1 MKPIKLTI
9 EGLNSFETK
18 QELDFENL
26 TGGVFGIFGKTGS
39 GKSTI
44 LDAITLSLYGK
55 VERTKQNIDFIN
67 TKCSKATVS
76 FTFSMLVS
84 GKNKTFEITRTFS
97 KKKNG
102 KDIDSSAELYEIDGD
117 ERKLIEEGTNR
128 VNDKIFQIVGLGVNE
143 FAKCIALPQG
153 EFAAFLQAKPS
164 ERTEIMSNI
173 FNLSQYGEELMAKV
187 KSRINEF
194 DKQVSS
200 LSASKTMVDYATDEK
215 LDETTKE
222 LSNKRK
228 EYEEKSKELQS
239 LSNSWS
245 EQKQILD
252 KLKTLKE
259 INVKLDEL
267 GVKKDEIAALQNEID
282 KSQSANQLKSDFEKL
297 KKDESDTKEL
307 TVKISELGELKLKKQ
322 SMVHESENEFNDL
335 KNSFDTKII
344 ELNSKLSKLQELV
357 KFEDDIKTA
366 EKKKQEAAS
375 SIAEKQKDIESESQ
389 NNEYLESNITKIQE
403 QIDEIDEFINTNKA
417 DVELTYALEQT
428 KGVESEI
435 ILIDEMIVSLGK
447 LIDQTNADIKQAHE
461 EYNDSIMEEKKLKQN
476 QEKIEDSI
484 GVAFEDVDSTNFAK
498 VRSCDKQLEGM
509 REVKIELENI
519 DKLIA
524 RLSEDSELRAQT
536 IEQINNSV
544 ITEQNN
550 LSNIE
555 DVIAKKEVELA
566 SNQTTREELLG
577 ENVISMIADH
587 LQVGDTCPVCSSSVP
602 TKIYSEKTDFTPI
615 ESEIESNKIRLK
627 NLRYERDKI
636 LASLVSFKSRIEFEK
651 NQIEK
656 NNAEIDAL
664 YEGKGSLYLRFVDD
678 NNESAENFEKLYNLL
693 SDTVSSLENLIDL
706 QDSVR
711 EDERQALIKKTQ
723 AGTRITVY
731 ESYLENLIETLYSLQ
746 KKKAEREF
754 VIFNVNEKYKNLS
767 EYKKQ
772 IAEGKSI
779 ELVIDDKKEERA
791 KLKDKQFELA
801 TEKSKSDLK
810 IASMNSE
817 IKLNEERIETNEKTI
832 AELGRKILTSGV
844 PEGVSVETEK
854 QETETA
860 IKKLKVEYA
869 EKQSAFETNKEA
881 LSRIENDYQVSESI
895 LKSKNDEIEE
905 LNAKITASLENN
917 GFKDFS
923 DLENCF
929 ADASA
934 LKLKQEKVN
943 DFNNNLKLL
952 ELQKKSLESEN
963 LKEVDAEEVAKTE
976 KEIGELNEV
985 VKSLTESIGKLGSEL
1000 ERLTVDNTK
1009 LKELDKNLTDF
1020 THKLDLAKELGSVLR
1035 GKALAEY
1042 VCEEYLQEIT
1052 ESANQKLEILMDG
1065 RYTLKFENKEFFVE
1079 DNFNDGKVRPA
1090 STLSGGETFVVSLS
1104 LALSISDAISLLSSR
1119 SMDFFFLDE
1128 GFGTL
1133 DSELCS
1139 VVINSLYK
1147 LESQNLKIGLIS
1159 HVTELEESIKN
1170 KVIVTKDSNG
1180 TKLKLEHSLW

>member
-18 QELDFENL
+18 QELDFESL

-84 GKNKTFEITRTFS
+84 GANKTFEITRTFA

-102 KDIDSSAELYEIDGD
+102 KDIDSSAELYELDG
-117 ERKLIEEGTNR
+117 ENKKLIEEGTNR

-173 FNLSQYGEELMAKV
+173 FNLSQYGEELIAKV
-187 KSRINEF
+187 KTKINEF
-194 DKQVSS
+194 DKQVST
-200 LSASKTMVDYATDEK
+200 LSASKTMVEYATDEK
-215 LDETTKE
+215 LETLSQDLSTK
-222 LSNKRK
+222 RQ
-228 EYEEKSKELQS
+228 EYEEKSKELQT
-239 LSNSWS
+239 LSASWS
-245 EQKQILD
+245 EQKQSFD

-259 INVKLDEL
+259 INKKLDEL
-267 GVKKDEIAALQNEID
+267 ELKKDEIAELQNEID

-297 KKDESDTKEL
+297 KKDEADTKEL
-307 TVKISELGELKLKKQ
+307 TMKISELGELKLKKQ
-322 SMVHESENEFNDL
+322 SMVVESENAFNDL

-344 ELNSKLSKLQELV
+344 ELKEKLSKLEELI
-357 KFEDDIKTA
+357 KFEEDIKHA
-366 EKKKQEAAS
+366 KEKKQEEQN
-375 SIAEKQKDIESESQ
+375 IILEKQKEIEAESQ
-389 NNEYLESNITKIQE
+389 NNEYYENNISKIQE

-435 ILIDEMIVSLGK
+435 ILIDEMILALGK
-447 LIDQTNADIKQAHE
+447 LIDQTNQDLKQAHE
-461 EYNDSIMEEKKLKQN
+461 EYNDSISEEKKLKAN
-476 QEKIEDSI
+476 QEKIENSI
-484 GVAFEDVDSTNFAK
+484 GVAFEDVDSTNFSK
-498 VRSCDKQLEGM
+498 IRSCDKQLEGM

-524 RLSEDSELRAQT
+524 RLSADSETRAQT

-544 ITEQNN
+544 QTEQNN

-555 DVIAKKEVELA
+555 DVIAKKEVELT

-577 ENVISMIADH
+577 ENVISMISEH

-602 TKIYSEKTDFTPI
+602 TKLYSEKADLSPI

-627 NLRYERDKI
+627 NLRFERDKI

-651 NQIEK
+651 NQIER
-656 NNAEIDAL
+656 NNAEINSL
-664 YEGKGSLYLRFVDD
+664 FQGKGSLYLKFVDD
-678 NNESAENFEKLYNLL
+678 NNESAENFEKLYSLL
-693 SDTVSSLENLIDL
+693 QDTVTSLENLIDL

-711 EDERQALIKKTQ
+711 ENETQALIKKTQ

-731 ESYLENLIETLYSLQ
+731 ESYLESLIETLYSLQ

-754 VIFNVNEKYKNLS
+754 VIFNVNEKYKNLA

-810 IASMNSE
+810 LANLNSE
-817 IKLNEERIETNEKTI
+817 IKLNEERIESQEKTI
-832 AELGRKILTSGV
+832 LELGRKILASGV
-844 PEGVSVETEK
+844 PEGVSVETERA
-854 QETETA
+854 ETETI
-860 IKKLKVEYA
+860 IKNLKIEYT

-881 LSRIENDYQVSESI
+881 LSRIESDYQVSETI
-895 LKSKNDEIEE
+895 LKSKNEEIES
-905 LNAKITASLENN
+905 LNQKITSAIENN
-917 GFKDFS
+917 GFNNFS
-923 DLENCF
+923 ELENSF
-929 ADASA
+929 ADSST
-934 LKLKQEKVN
+934 LKLKQERVN
-943 DFNNNLKLL
+943 DFNNNLKVL
-952 ELQKKSLESEN
+952 EMQKKSLEEEN
-963 LKEVDAEEVAKTE
+963 LKEVDAEEIAKTE
-976 KEIGELNEV
+976 LQINSLNET
-985 VKSLTESIGKLGSEL
+985 VKTLTETIGKLGAEL
-1000 ERLTVDNTK
+1000 ERMTVDNNK
-1009 LKELDKNLTDF
+1009 LKEIEKNLSEF
-1020 THKLDLAKELGSVLR
+1020 VHKLDLAKELGNVLR

-1052 ESANQKLEILMDG
+1052 DSANQKLEILMDG

-1104 LALSISDAISLLSSR
+1104 LALSISDAISMLSSR

-1159 HVTELEESIKN
+1159 HVAELEESIKN
-1170 KVIVTKDSNG
+1170 KVIVTKDNNG
-1180 TKLKLEHSLW
+1180 TKLKLEHSL

>member
-18 QELDFENL
+18 QELDFESL
-26 TGGVFGIFGKTGS
+26 AGGVFGIFGKTGS

-55 VERTKQNIDFIN
+55 VERSKQNIDFIN

-102 KDIDSSAELYEIDGD
+102 KDIDSSAELYEIDDG
-117 ERKLIEEGTNR
+117 EKKLIEEGTNR
-128 VNDKIFQIVGLGVNE
+128 VNDKIFNIVGLGVNE

-173 FNLSQYGEELMAKV
+173 FNLSQYGDELMQKV
-187 KSRINEF
+187 KSRVTEF
-194 DKQVSS
+194 DKQVST
-200 LSASKTMVDYATDEK
+200 LSASKSMVDYATDEK
-215 LDETTKE
+215 VENLTNELNSSRKDYESKTDNLQK
-222 LSNKRK
+222 LSN
-228 EYEEKSKELQS
+228 E
-239 LSNSWS
+239 WG
-245 EQKQILD
+245 EQKQTFD
-252 KLKTLKE
+252 KLKSLKE
-259 INVKLDEL
+259 INENLKNLDS
-267 GVKKDEIAALQNEID
+267 KKDEISALQTEID
-282 KSQSANQLKSDFEKL
+282 KSQSANQLKTDFEKL
-297 KKDESDTKEL
+297 KKDESDAKEL
-307 TVKISELGELKLKKQ
+307 TMKISELGELKLQKA
-322 SMVHESENEFNDL
+322 SSVVEAENNFNDI

-357 KFEDDIKTA
+357 KFEDDIKKA
-366 EKKKQEAAS
+366 EEKKQEAIETISA
-375 SIAEKQKDIESESQ
+375 KQKEVEAESQ
-389 NNEYLESNITKIQE
+389 NNEYLENNIAKIQE

-417 DVELTYALEQT
+417 DVELSYALEQT

-435 ILIDEMIVSLGK
+435 ILIDEMLNSLGK

-461 EYNDSIMEEKKLKQN
+461 EYNDSIVQEQKFKQS
-476 QEKIEDSI
+476 QEKIENSI
-484 GVAFEDVDSTNFAK
+484 GVAFEDIDSTNFAK

-509 REVKIELENI
+509 REVKIELDNI

-524 RLSEDSELRAQT
+524 RLSADNDMRSAT
-536 IEQINNSV
+536 IEQINSSV
-544 ITEQNN
+544 IAEQNN
-550 LSNIE
+550 LSDIE
-555 DVIAKKEVELA
+555 AVIAKKEVELA

-577 ENVISMIADH
+577 ENVISMISEH
-587 LQVGDTCPVCSSSVP
+587 LQVGDTCPVCSSTVP
-602 TKIYSEKTDFTPI
+602 TKIYSEKTNFAPI
-615 ESEIESNKIRLK
+615 ENEIESNKIRLK
-627 NLRYERDKI
+627 NLRFERDKI

-656 NNAEIDAL
+656 NNAEISAL
-664 YEGKGSLYLRFVDD
+664 YEGKGSLYIKFVDD
-678 NNESAENFEKLYNLL
+678 NSESAENFEKLYVLL
-693 SDTVSSLENLIDL
+693 QDTVQSLENLIDL

-711 EDERQALIKKTQ
+711 DDEKQSLIKKTQ

-731 ESYLENLIETLYSLQ
+731 ETYLESLVELLYSLQ

-779 ELVIDDKKEERA
+779 ELVIDDKKELRA
-791 KLKDKQFELA
+791 NLKDKKFELA

-810 IASMNSE
+810 IAGLKSD
-817 IKLNEERIETNEKTI
+817 ITLQQERIETNEKTI
-832 AELGRKILTSGV
+832 SELSKKILTSGV
-844 PEGVSVETEK
+844 PEGVSVDAEK
-854 QETETA
+854 QETENA
-860 IKKLKVEYA
+860 IKALKVEYSD
-869 EKQSAFETNKEA
+869 KQSTFETSKEA
-881 LSRIENDYQVSESI
+881 LSRIENDYQVSEQI

-905 LNAKITASLENN
+905 LNAKITSSLENN

-923 DLENCF
+923 DLEKCF
-929 ADASA
+929 ADTST

-943 DFNNNLKLL
+943 DFNNNYKLL
-952 ELQKKSLESEN
+952 EMQKKSLEAEN
-963 LKEVDAEEVAKTE
+963 LQEVDADKLAETEVQI
-976 KEIGELNEV
+976 KELKENVDG
-985 VKSLTESIGKLGSEL
+985 LTATIARLGSEL
-1000 ERLTVDNTK
+1000 ERLTADNAK
-1009 LKELDKNLTDF
+1009 LKEISDELDKF
-1020 THKLDLAKELGSVLR
+1020 TKKLDLAKELSTVLR

-1052 ESANQKLEILMDG
+1052 DSANQKLEILMDG

-1104 LALSISDAISLLSSR
+1104 LALSISDAISMLSSR

-1139 VVINSLYK
+1139 IVINSLYK

-1170 KVIVTKDSNG
+1170 KVIVTKDNNG
-1180 TKLKLEHSLW
+1180 TKLKLEHSL

>member
-18 QELDFENL
+18 QELDFESL

-55 VERTKQNIDFIN
+55 VERSKQNIDFIN
-67 TKCSKATVS
+67 TKCSKATVT
-76 FTFSMLVS
+76 FAFSMLVS
-84 GKNKTFEITRTFS
+84 GTNKTFEITRTFS

-102 KDIDSSAELYEIDGD
+102 KDIDSSAELYEIKNN
-117 ERKLIEEGTNR
+117 EKNLIEEGTNR

-173 FNLSQYGEELMAKV
+173 FNLSQYGDELMQKV
-187 KSRINEF
+187 KSRVTEF
-194 DKQVSS
+194 DKQVST
-200 LSASKTMVDYATDEK
+200 LTASKSMVDYATDEK
-215 LDETTKE
+215 VESLTTELDNSK
-222 LSNKRK
+222 K
-228 EYEEKSKELQS
+228 EYDSKTNELQK
-239 LSNSWS
+239 LSTEYG
-245 EQKQILD
+245 EQKQTLD
-252 KLKTLKE
+252 KLKSLKE
-259 INVKLDEL
+259 INEKLAEL
-267 GVKKDEIAALQNEID
+267 EKQKDEIANLQNEID
-282 KSQSANQLKSDFEKL
+282 KSQSANQLKTDFEKL
-297 KKDESDTKEL
+297 KKDESDVKEL
-307 TVKISELGELKLKKQ
+307 TMKISELGELKLQKA
-322 SMVHESENEFNDL
+322 SSVVEAENNFNDI

-357 KFEDDIKTA
+357 KFEEDIKKA
-366 EKKKQEAAS
+366 EEKKQEALQA
-375 SIAEKQKDIESESQ
+375 INDKKKDVEAESQ
-389 NNEYLESNITKIQE
+389 NNEYIETNITKLQE
-403 QIDEIDEFINTNKA
+403 QIDEIDEFINSNKA
-417 DVELTYALEQT
+417 DVELSYALEQT

-435 ILIDEMIVSLGK
+435 ILIDEMLDSLGK

-461 EYNDSIMEEKKLKQN
+461 EYNDAIVQEKNFRQS
-476 QEKIEDSI
+476 QEKIENSI

-509 REVKIELENI
+509 REVKTELDNI

-524 RLSEDSELRAQT
+524 RLSADNDMRALT

-544 ITEQNN
+544 VAEQNN
-550 LSNIE
+550 LSDIE

-577 ENVISMIADH
+577 ENVISMISEH
-587 LQVGDTCPVCSSSVP
+587 LQVGDTCPVCSSKVP

-615 ESEIESNKIRLK
+615 EGEIESNKIRLK
-627 NLRYERDKI
+627 NLRFERDKI

-656 NNAEIDAL
+656 NNAEISSL
-664 YEGKGSLYLRFVDD
+664 FEGKGSLYLKFVDD
-678 NNESAENFEKLYNLL
+678 NNDSAENFEKLYVLL
-693 SDTVSSLENLIDL
+693 QDTVQSLENLIDL
-706 QDSVR
+706 QDTIR
-711 EDERQALIKKTQ
+711 DDEKQALIKKTQ

-731 ESYLENLIETLYSLQ
+731 ENYLENLVELLYSLQ

-779 ELVIDDKKEERA
+779 ELVIDDKKELRA
-791 KLKDKQFELA
+791 NLKDKKFELA

-810 IASMNSE
+810 LANLNSDIA
-817 IKLNEERIETNEKTI
+817 LNQERIENNEKTI
-832 AELGRKILTSGV
+832 SELKKKILTSGV
-844 PEGVSVETEK
+844 PEGVSVDTEK
-854 QETETA
+854 QETENA
-860 IKKLKVEYA
+860 IKSLKVEYSD
-869 EKQSAFETNKEA
+869 KQSTFETSKEA
-881 LSRIENDYQVSESI
+881 LARIENDYQVSEQI
-895 LKSKNDEIEE
+895 LKTRNDEIEE
-905 LNAKITASLENN
+905 LNAKITSSLETN
-917 GFKDFS
+917 GFKDFA
-923 DLENCF
+923 DLEKCF
-929 ADASA
+929 ADTST

-943 DFNNNLKLL
+943 DFNNNCKVL
-952 ELQKKSLESEN
+952 EMQKKSLESEKLQEIDADKLAETELQIN
-963 LKEVDAEEVAKTE
+963 LLKESVD
-976 KEIGELNEV
+976 
-985 VKSLTESIGKLGSEL
+985 SLTATIARLGSEL
-1000 ERLTVDNTK
+1000 SRLTADNAK
-1009 LKELDKNLTDF
+1009 LKEFSTELEKSTK
-1020 THKLDLAKELGSVLR
+1020 KLDLAKELSTVLR

-1052 ESANQKLEILMDG
+1052 DSANQKLEILMDG

-1079 DNFNDGKVRPA
+1079 DNFNNGKIRPA

-1104 LALSISDAISLLSSR
+1104 LALSISDAISMLSSR

-1147 LESQNLKIGLIS
+1147 LESQNFKIGLIS

-1170 KVIVTKDSNG
+1170 KVIVTKDNNG
-1180 TKLKLEHSLW
+1180 TKLKLEHSL

>member
-18 QELDFENL
+18 QELDFESL

-84 GKNKTFEITRTFS
+84 GTNKTFEITRTFA

-102 KDIDSSAELYEIDGD
+102 KDIDSSAELYELDG
-117 ERKLIEEGTNR
+117 ENKKLIEEGTNR

-187 KSRINEF
+187 KTKINEF
-194 DKQVSS
+194 DKQVST
-200 LSASKTMVDYATDEK
+200 LSASKTMVEYATDEK
-215 LDETTKE
+215 LETLSQDLSTK
-222 LSNKRK
+222 RQ
-228 EYEEKSKELQS
+228 EYEEKSKELQT
-239 LSNSWS
+239 LSASWS
-245 EQKQILD
+245 EQKQSFD

-259 INVKLDEL
+259 INKKLDEL
-267 GVKKDEIAALQNEID
+267 ELKKDEIAELQNEID

-297 KKDESDTKEL
+297 KKDEADTKEL
-307 TVKISELGELKLKKQ
+307 TMKISELGELKLKKQ
-322 SMVHESENEFNDL
+322 SMVVESENAFNDL

-344 ELNSKLSKLQELV
+344 ELKEKLSKLEELI
-357 KFEDDIKTA
+357 KFEEDIKHA
-366 EKKKQEAAS
+366 KEKKQEEQN
-375 SIAEKQKDIESESQ
+375 IILEKQKEIEAESQ
-389 NNEYLESNITKIQE
+389 NNEYYENNISKIQE

-435 ILIDEMIVSLGK
+435 ILIDEMILALGK
-447 LIDQTNADIKQAHE
+447 LIDQTNQDLKQAHE
-461 EYNDSIMEEKKLKQN
+461 EYNDSISEEKKLKAN
-476 QEKIEDSI
+476 QEKIENSI
-484 GVAFEDVDSTNFAK
+484 GVAFEDVDSTNFSK
-498 VRSCDKQLEGM
+498 IRSCDKQLEGM

-524 RLSEDSELRAQT
+524 RLSADSETRAQT

-544 ITEQNN
+544 QTEQNN

-555 DVIAKKEVELA
+555 DVIAKKEVELT

-577 ENVISMIADH
+577 ENVISMISEH

-602 TKIYSEKTDFTPI
+602 TKLYSEKADLSPI

-627 NLRYERDKI
+627 NLRFERDKI

-651 NQIEK
+651 NQIER
-656 NNAEIDAL
+656 NNAEINSL
-664 YEGKGSLYLRFVDD
+664 FQGKGSLYLKFVDD
-678 NNESAENFEKLYNLL
+678 NNESAENFEKLYSLL
-693 SDTVSSLENLIDL
+693 QDTVTSLENLIDL

-711 EDERQALIKKTQ
+711 ENETQALIKKTQ

-731 ESYLENLIETLYSLQ
+731 ESYLESLIETLYSLQ

-754 VIFNVNEKYKNLS
+754 VIFNVNEKYKNLA

-810 IASMNSE
+810 LANLNNE
-817 IKLNEERIETNEKTI
+817 IKLNEERIESQEKTI
-832 AELGRKILTSGV
+832 LELGRKILASGV
-844 PEGVSVETEK
+844 PEGVSVETERA
-854 QETETA
+854 ETETI
-860 IKKLKVEYA
+860 IKNLKIEYT

-881 LSRIENDYQVSESI
+881 LSRIESDYQVSETI
-895 LKSKNDEIEE
+895 LKSKNEEIEN
-905 LNAKITASLENN
+905 LNKKITSAIENN
-917 GFKDFS
+917 GFNNFS
-923 DLENCF
+923 ELENSF
-929 ADASA
+929 ADSST

-943 DFNNNLKLL
+943 DFNNNLKVL
-952 ELQKKSLESEN
+952 EMQKKSLDEEN
-963 LKEVDAEEVAKTE
+963 LKEVDAEEIAKTE
-976 KEIGELNEV
+976 LQINSLNET
-985 VKSLTESIGKLGSEL
+985 VKTLTETIGKLGAEL
-1000 ERLTVDNTK
+1000 ERMTIDNNK
-1009 LKELDKNLTDF
+1009 LKEIEKNLSEF
-1020 THKLDLAKELGSVLR
+1020 VHKLDLAKELGNVLR

-1052 ESANQKLEILMDG
+1052 DSANQKLEILMDG

-1104 LALSISDAISLLSSR
+1104 LALSISDAISMLSSR

-1159 HVTELEESIKN
+1159 HVAELEESIKN
-1170 KVIVTKDSNG
+1170 KVIVTKDNNG
-1180 TKLKLEHSLW
+1180 TKLKLEHSL